1 MIGLALLLL
10 AMALSLLPFFNFFR
24 GTPHQLAAVKQLEE
38 SLPPNLLDEDAEW
51 FESWKESGI
60 EQQLWAPYYHQLD
73 NESGYGVR
81 ECFSSSAAMVASFY
95 NRIDSDD
102 NYNKI
107 RKTLG
112 DTTSVNAQ
120 VTTLRVLGLDVD
132 FTKSANSD
140 LIEEEVSAGRPVLVG
155 WLHKGDL
162 LQGHPPMGTGHWS
175 VIVGFNRD
183 EWIMHDPMG
192 QPDMEHGG
200 HDSRKSGE
208 YVRVSRPAFHQRW
221 QVDGPNSGWAI
232 VVND

>member
-1 MIGLALLLL
+1 MISLIWLLL
-10 AMALSLLPFFNFFR
+10 AVALTLLPFFQFFR

-38 SLPPNLLDEDAEW
+38 SLPEGTLDEDAEW

-73 NESGYGVR
+73 NETGRGYR
-81 ECFSSSAAMVASFY
+81 ECFSSAAAMVAAFY
-95 NRIDSDD
+95 GRVSSDD
-102 NYNKI
+102 YYNKI

-120 VTTLRVLGLDVD
+120 VTTLRVLGLNVD
-132 FTKSANSD
+132 FTKNADSD
-140 LIEEEVSAGRPVLVG
+140 LIEEEITAGRPVLVG

-162 LQGHPPMGTGHWS
+162 LQGHPPMGVGHWS

-192 QPDMEHGG
+192 FPLMERGG
-200 HDSRKSGE
+200 HNTRKSGE

-221 QVDGPNSGWAI
+221 QVEGPFSGWAI